1 MSIIAIHI
9 SCQLYRKSVSWI
21 VDHEISFMYCQN
33 WATFNCRN
41 VMGYM

>member
-9 SCQLYRKSVSWI
+9 FCQLYRKSMTYT
-21 VDHEISFMYCQN
+21 VDHEISFMYCQDR
-33 WATFNCRN
+33 ATFTCRN